1 MDRQLLYLVLL
12 FIVGCGEGEKKESN
26 IFFAG
31 EIVNPTDSKVFLY
44 KGDAVIDSAA
54 LDEQNRFAFSIDS
67 IEDGLYHF
75 NHYPELQYVYLERG
89 DSLMMR
95 LNTIDFDESLIFSGK
110 GEEINNFLLELFL
123 SHEDEADLIREL
135 YRLEPTD
142 FTDKIDSLQEIKLD
156 ELAKLVNENKI
167 SEKKE
172 KVAKASIVYNYNTFK
187 EKYPFKHKWLTGA
200 QKIVSLPTDFYSYR
214 KNLTFNDKD
223 LTYLRPYYNFMNTLV
238 GNMSFMSCYGDC
250 GEGNEAVR
258 NRLHFNKHKL
268 KLIDSLMQEKELKD
282 NLFRFV
288 AFDYLLKAHQDS
300 EKNNEEFI
308 EEFHRLSN
316 NNRHMDEIDALYE
329 SIKNMQPNKRIP
341 DVLVS
346 DVDGNQVSLKQ
357 IASKNNKTVFY
368 FWSGTNRSHFDNLRK
383 RVAYLSHSK
392 PNYSFVGIN
401 LKTTE
406 PVWKTMLETS
416 GLDKSLQ
423 YRAVDVDNLS
433 KSLIIDKLNKCI
445 ITEDEIIVDAFANV
459 YESF

>member
-1 MDRQLLYLVLL
+1 MYKQLLYLVLL
-12 FIVGCGEGEKKESN
+12 CIVGCGQGEKRDPN

-31 EIVNPTDSKVFLY
+31 EIVNPTDTKVFLY

-123 SHEDEADLIREL
+123 SHEEEADLISDL
-135 YRLEPTD
+135 YKLGPTD
-142 FTDKIDSLQEIKLD
+142 FSHKIDSLQELKLS
-156 ELAKLVNENKI
+156 ELDALIEETEI

-172 KVAKASIVYNYNTFK
+172 KVARASIVYNYHTFK

-200 QKIVSLPTDFYSYR
+200 TKIVKLPDNFYAYR
-214 KNLTFNDKD
+214 KGLTFNDKD
-223 LTYLRPYYNFMNTLV
+223 LTYLRPYYNFMNTHV
-238 GNMSFMSCYGDC
+238 GNLSYMSCSGDC
-250 GEGNEAVR
+250 GEDNDFVR
-258 NRLHFNKHKL
+258 NRLHFNTHKL
-268 KLIDSLMQEKELKD
+268 KLIDSLMEEKELKD
-282 NLFRFV
+282 NLFRYV
-288 AFDYLLKAHQDS
+288 AFDYLLKAHKDS
-300 EKNNEEFI
+300 EENNEAFI

-329 SIKNMQPNKRIP
+329 SIKNIQPNKKIP

-346 DVDGNQVSLKQ
+346 DFEGNEVSLKQ
-357 IASKNNKTVFY
+357 IAGKNNKTVFY
-368 FWSGTNRSHFDNLRK
+368 FWSGTNRSHFESLRK
-383 RVAYLSHSK
+383 RVSHLTLSK
-392 PNYSFVGIN
+392 PDYSFVGIN

-416 GLDKSLQ
+416 GLNKQLQ

-445 ITEDEIIVDAFANV
+445 ITEDEVIVDAFANV
-459 YESF
+459 YGPF